1 MNNLN
6 TTDEQTESL
15 GFDSLSLL
23 IRQTLN
29 NPELKQNSSNTQLN
43 SSTSINTGFC
53 DVDAKIKGIKKS
65 ELVLVAARP
74 GMGKTAFMLTIAN
87 NIAQKGAKRVGLFSL
102 ERDGLQLANR
112 LLEKE
117 TGVPI
122 EKLRTGN
129 VKAEIKDFVDAQ
141 IDALIS
147 ADIKVYNNQ
156 VLTIQSLIERSRQLV
171 YADMVDVII
180 IDAFELI
187 ANNQTPEDEI
197 RDIKNMAMELN
208 VPVLLFSTVTRAAEL
223 HQENKKP
230 LLSDLHRNMHT
241 HADTVLLLYRPEY
254 YMIENDSDGNSLKGK
269 AEVIIAKHNES
280 ADHSVWLNY
289 VEKYASFADLN

>member
-1 MNNLN
+1 MNNFN
-6 TTDEQTESL
+6 ADEQTESL

-29 NPELKQNSSNTQLN
+29 NPELKNNIPTAKSNTSQTIL
-43 SSTSINTGFC
+43 TGFA
-53 DVDAKIKGIKKS
+53 DIDAKMNGIKKG

-74 GMGKTAFMLTIAN
+74 GMGKTAFMLTMAN
-87 NIAQKGAKRVGLFSL
+87 NIAQKSAKRVGLFSL

-117 TGVPI
+117 TGLPI
-122 EKLRTGN
+122 EKLRAGN
-129 VKAEIKDFVDAQ
+129 VKDADKQFVNEQ
-141 IDALIS
+141 IEALVG

-156 VLTIQSLIERSRQLV
+156 VLTIQGLVERTRQLV
-171 YADMVDVII
+171 HADLVDVII

-187 ANNQTPEDEI
+187 ANNQTPEDEL
-197 RDIKNMAMELN
+197 REIKNMAIELN
-208 VPVLLFSTVTRAAEL
+208 IPVLLFSTVTRTAEL

-230 LLSDLHRNMHT
+230 LLTDLHRDMHI

-254 YMIENDSDGNSLKGK
+254 YLIETDEAGNSLKGK
-269 AEVIIAKHNES
+269 AEVIIAKHEAS
-280 ADHSVWLNY
+280 TEYSVWLNY
-289 VEKYASFADLN
+289 IEKYASFADLN